1 MIEKKYGVVEL
12 MAKSEDSDKV
22 EEVDPLEAIFDEF
35 LQGPRVFLRRDVL
48 TDRFIP
54 DKLPH
59 RNEEIKVLGYTL
71 ASVLRGARPSN
82 LFLYGKTGTGKTA
95 ATKFVLNRLGEKAKD
110 QGFELRSAYVNC
122 QTVDTNYRVFAE
134 LCHHLNVQVPFT
146 GLPSD
151 EVFSRLCNA
160 LDSKGGFFI
169 IVLDEVD
176 ALVKKSGSETLY
188 QLTRI
193 NTVLKEAKVSLIG
206 ISNDLKFKEYLD
218 ARVLSSLSEE
228 EVVFKP
234 YNAVELRD
242 ILEERAKMAFIEG
255 ALEDGV
261 IPLIAAIA
269 AREHGD
275 ARRAIDLLRVSGE
288 IAERKGS
295 TRITTEHVKLAMDS
309 IERNTVKEVIN
320 TLPLQSKVVIVSIYK
335 GLHDRKGNVV
345 SSGELYEIYQD
356 TCKELHV
363 DILSQ
368 RRVSDLINELDTL
381 GIICTRV
388 VSRGRYG
395 RTKEIQFAVA
405 EKLVLE
411 ALKSDSLVSSLF

>member
-1 MIEKKYGVVEL
+1 MEN
-12 MAKSEDSDKV
+12 SEQVSNIR
-22 EEVDPLEAIFDEF
+22 ESDPLDEIFDDF
-35 LQGPRVFLRRDVL
+35 LQGPSVFVRRDVL

-59 RNEEIKVLGYTL
+59 RNDEIKILGYTL

-95 ATKFVLNRLGEKAKD
+95 VTKFVLNRLEDKARD
-110 QGFELRSAYVNC
+110 LGFELTSVYVNC

-160 LDSKGGFFI
+160 LDGKGGFFI

-193 NTVLKEAKVSLIG
+193 NTVLVEAKVSLIG

-242 ILEERAKMAFIEG
+242 ILEERAKIAFIED

-295 TRITTEHVKLAMDS
+295 NRITGEHVKLALDS

-320 TLPLQSKVVIVSIYK
+320 TLPLQSKVVIIAIFN
-335 GLHDRKGNVV
+335 GLNEKKGNVI
-345 SSGELYEIYQD
+345 SSGELYEIYQEH
-356 TCKELHV
+356 CRNLHV
-363 DILSQ
+363 DVLSQ

-381 GIICTRV
+381 GIINTRV

-395 RTKEIQFAVA
+395 RTKEIQFAVT
-405 EKLVLE
+405 EKLIIE
-411 ALKSDSLVSSLF
+411 TLKNDSLVSSLL